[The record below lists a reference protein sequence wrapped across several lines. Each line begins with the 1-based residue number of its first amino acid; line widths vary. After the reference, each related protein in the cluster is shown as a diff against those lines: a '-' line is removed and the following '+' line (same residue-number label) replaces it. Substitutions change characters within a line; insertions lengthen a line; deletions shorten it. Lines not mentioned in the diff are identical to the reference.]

1 MAFPVKVALFHM
13 RSFFVEMKETTKL
26 KLKQFNFNYA
36 ENSKG
41 EKIHFL
47 P

>member
-1 MAFPVKVALFHM
+1 MAFPAKAELFHI
-13 RSFFVEMKETTKL
+13 RSFFVETKETTKL

-41 EKIHFL
+41 EKIHFF